1 MDIFYEESVSN
12 IVVSV
17 NKKNLIIF
25 NVYLKLINNKGGCV
39 LNVYIIKKEYLNNTK

>member
-25 NVYLKLINNKGGCV
+25 NVYLKLINNKGRYI
-39 LNVYIIKKEYLNNTK
+39 LKAYIIKKEYLNNTK